1 MHRPYADAVIGTRKR
16 FGQCGESDGVAV
28 DVHILACMKVVH
40 VDLASKGPRHAF
52 TSYNTILFKLVHEKW
67 CHLVRVARQLRS
79 WWLRIKPCTHRV
91 VHVNALQRIR
101 VLLVTSLAALLH
113 HGVAVLSGFE
123 DAKLLG
129 RIYLAL
135 RHELG
140 TWLHGYAMDWRI
152 QGWTH
157 LAPFTVC
164 VRLF

>member
-1 MHRPYADAVIGTRKR
+1 MELAETTVLLTLSAVTLPIVHGIAFPFLGARDTLFELMDQKR
-16 FGQCGESDGVAV
+16 
-28 DVHILACMKVVH
+28 
-40 VDLASKGPRHAF
+40 R
-52 TSYNTILFKLVHEKW
+52 
-67 CHLVRVARQLRS
+67 HLVRIPRQFRS
-79 WWLRIKPCTHRV
+79 WRLRIKPRTHRV
-91 VHVNALQRIR
+91 VHVHALQRIR

-140 TWLHGYAMDWRI
+140 TWLHGHAMYRRI
-152 QGWTH
+152 QRWTH
-157 LAPFTVC
+157 LALFTVG

>member
-1 MHRPYADAVIGTRKR
+1 MELADTAVLST
-16 FGQCGESDGVAV
+16 EVLLTLSAV
-28 DVHILACMKVVH
+28 TSPSVHGM
-40 VDLASKGPRHAF
+40 ASF
-52 TSYNTILFKLVHEKW
+52 YCNSIFLFKLMDQEW
-67 CHLVRVARQLRS
+67 RHLVPIARQLRP

-113 HGVAVLSGFE
+113 HGVAVLSGFK
-123 DAKLLG
+123 DAQLLG

-135 RHELG
+135 RHKLG
-140 TWLHGYAMDWRI
+140 TWLHRYAMYRRI

-157 LAPFTVC
+157 LALFTVC

>member
-1 MHRPYADAVIGTRKR
+1 MELADTAVLST
-16 FGQCGESDGVAV
+16 EVLLTLSAV
-28 DVHILACMKVVH
+28 TSPSVHGM
-40 VDLASKGPRHAF
+40 ASF
-52 TSYNTILFKLVHEKW
+52 YCNSIFFKLVDQEW
-67 CHLVRVARQLRS
+67 RHLVRIARQLR
-79 WWLRIKPCTHRV
+79 IKPSTHRV

-140 TWLHGYAMDWRI
+140 TWLHGHAMYGRI
-152 QGWTH
+152 QRWTH
-157 LAPFTVC
+157 LALFTVC

>member
-1 MHRPYADAVIGTRKR
+1 MELADTAVLST
-16 FGQCGESDGVAV
+16 EVLLTLSAATSPS
-28 DVHILACMKVVH
+28 VHGM
-40 VDLASKGPRHAF
+40 ASF
-52 TSYNTILFKLVHEKW
+52 YCNSIFLFKLVDQEW
-67 CHLVRVARQLRS
+67 RHLVRIARQLRS

-113 HGVAVLSGFE
+113 HGVTVLLGFE

-129 RIYLAL
+129 WIYLAL
-135 RHELG
+135 RHKLG
-140 TWLHGYAMDWRI
+140 TWLHRYAMDWRI

-157 LAPFTVC
+157 LALFTVC